1 MEPDAA
7 MPHDQGVAPAG
18 KGDKQEPDSADVLS
32 ATTKPPK
39 QKRSTH
45 QTHSGGGESGHKSSH
60 APVTGAGEV
69 SSSPPQSPVGPSHHD
84 HGGHRADDG
93 MSESQQRTVRSSA
106 VLYQQYQSLY
116 EKFKVLDEK
125 YGTLKKAM
133 NEVLWEV
140 SRLFM
145 CSCAHVLM
153 LSYLVC
159 LTHGVVSIPP

>member
-1 MEPDAA
+1 
-7 MPHDQGVAPAG
+7 
-18 KGDKQEPDSADVLS
+18 
-32 ATTKPPK
+32 
-39 QKRSTH
+39 
-45 QTHSGGGESGHKSSH
+45 
-60 APVTGAGEV
+60 
-69 SSSPPQSPVGPSHHD
+69 
-84 HGGHRADDG
+84 